1 MNESKSALASRR
13 MGEMPEGKLLLTL
26 AVPMMLSMLV
36 QALYNIVDSIYVS
49 HVSEDCLTA
58 LSLVFPAQN
67 IMIGL
72 ATGTGVGVS
81 TLISRAL
88 GRRDPDGASRVA
100 GNALFLCL
108 CCWFIMLVFGIFGAN
123 WFINTQTDDPVIRQ
137 HAISYLRIV
146 AILSIFV
153 YFEICVER
161 FLQSSGLTKYSMWTQ
176 IAGAVTKIILDP
188 FFIFGWCGLPA
199 MGTAGAAVATIIGQA
214 VGTGL
219 GVYFHLKYNKEVAI
233 DLKYL
238 APDGKLIGEIY
249 RIGFPSILMMCI
261 GSVTNYTM
269 NRILIGFTSTAVAV
283 YGAYFKVQSF
293 FFMPVFGLNNGL
305 IPILGYNYG
314 AGKRERIY
322 RSLKF
327 AVLFA
332 AVFMVAGFII
342 FETIPKL
349 LLMAFAPSQEMLD
362 IGVHAFRRIAFHFP
376 IASFCII
383 AGSACQALDKS
394 FLSLVT
400 SCMRQLIALIP
411 SAYLLS
417 LTGDVNNVWWCFL
430 IAEFMSLVC
439 SVFFLKVTLR
449 DVDKKLSA
457 HAPQTDFE

>member
-1 MNESKSALASRR
+1 

-49 HVSEDCLTA
+49 RVSEDCLTA

-88 GRRDPDGASRVA
+88 GRDDPRQASKVA
-100 GNALFLCL
+100 GNALFLCV
-108 CCWFIMLVFGIFGAN
+108 CCWAIMFLFGLFGAN
-123 WFINTQTDDPVIRQ
+123 WFINTQTDDK
-137 HAISYLRIV
+137 AISAYAMSYFKIV
-146 AILSIFV
+146 AMGSLFV
-153 YFEICVER
+153 YFEICFER

-176 IAGAVTKIILDP
+176 IIGAVTNIILDP

-199 MGTAGAAVATIIGQA
+199 MGTAGAAIATVIGQA
-214 VGTGL
+214 VGTGV
-219 GVYFHLKYNKEVAI
+219 GVYFHLRHNHEVKI
-233 DLKYL
+233 DLKL
-238 APDGKLIGEIY
+238 LRPDGRIIGEIY
-249 RIGFPSILMMCI
+249 RIGFPSILMMGI

-314 AGKRERIY
+314 AKKRDRIY
-322 RSLKF
+322 TSIKYGI
-327 AVLFA
+327 LFA
-332 AVFMVAGFII
+332 AIMMIAGCAI
-342 FETIPKL
+342 FELFPGAL
-349 LLMAFAPSQEMLD
+349 LSIFSPSDEMLA
-362 IGVHAFRRIAFHFP
+362 IGIPALRRIALHFP

-394 FLSLVT
+394 MFSLIT
-400 SCMRQLIALIP
+400 SCMRQLFALIP

-417 LTGDVNNVWWCFL
+417 LTGNVDNVWWCFI
-430 IAEFMSLVC
+430 IAEAISLIC
-439 SVFFLKVTLR
+439 STFFLKKTLK
-449 DVDKKLSA
+449 DVDKKLSI
-457 HAPQTDFE
+457 

>member
-1 MNESKSALASRR
+1 MNESKAQLNSKR

-36 QALYNIVDSIYVS
+36 QALYNIVDSIYVAR
-49 HVSEDCLTA
+49 VSEDCLTA

-88 GRRDPDGASRVA
+88 GRNDPRGASKVA
-100 GNALFLCL
+100 GNALFLCV
-108 CCWFIMLVFGIFGAN
+108 CCWALMFIFGLFGAD
-123 WFINTQTDDPVIRQ
+123 WFINTQTDDEVIRNY
-137 HAISYLRIV
+137 AKSYLKIV
-146 AILSIFV
+146 SMVSIFV
-153 YFEICVER
+153 YFEICFER

-176 IAGAVTKIILDP
+176 IIGAVTNIVLDP

-199 MGTAGAAVATIIGQA
+199 MGTAGAAIATVIGQA
-214 VGTGL
+214 VGTGFGL
-219 GVYFHLKYNKEVAI
+219 LFHLKHNKEVKI
-233 DLKYL
+233 DPKLL
-238 APDGKLIGEIY
+238 APDGRIIGDIY

-314 AGKRERIY
+314 ARKRDRIH

-327 AVLFA
+327 GVLYA
-332 AVFMVAGFII
+332 AVFMVAGFVI
-342 FETIPKL
+342 FECIPGL
-349 LLMAFAPSQEMLD
+349 LLSIFSPSEEMLA
-362 IGVHAFRRIAFHFP
+362 IGVPALRRIAFHFP

-394 FLSLVT
+394 FFSLIT
-400 SCMRQLIALIP
+400 SCMRQLIALLP

-417 LTGDVNNVWWCFL
+417 LTGNIDNVWWCFL
-430 IAEFMSLVC
+430 IAEFMSLIC
-439 SVFFLKVTLR
+439 STFFLRKTMK
-449 DVDKKLSA
+449 DVDKKLDTVA
-457 HAPQTDFE
+457 